1 MTDKS
6 SPIGIFDSGLGG
18 LTSLKAV
25 KSLLPHEDIIYFGD
39 TARVPYGDRSKETII
54 EYVKD
59 DINFLLTHGVKAIVI
74 ACNTADSMA
83 KAEMNEI
90 YKLPILGVVSP
101 ASEVAAK
108 ATKNNKIGVIGTKAT
123 VKSGSYEKLLKEYNT
138 QAEVF
143 SQACPLLVPLVE
155 DGRVGIDDTV
165 TREVLSGYL
174 EPLKEKGID
183 TLVLG
188 CTHYPLLSDI
198 IHDIMP
204 DVTLVSSGAAAANVL
219 KETLISQNL
228 LNDKKEKG
236 NTSFFVSDNVSDF
249 CENGGMFIGE
259 KITDSVKLYSF

>member
-1 MTDKS
+1 MSDKR

-25 KSLLPHEDIIYFGD
+25 KSLLPNEDIIYFGD

-59 DINFLLTHGVKAIVI
+59 DINFLLTHKVKAIVI

-108 ATKNNKIGVIGTKAT
+108 TTKNNKIGVIGTKAT
-123 VKSGSYEKLLKEYNT
+123 IKSGSYERHIKKSNPK
-138 QAEVF
+138 AEVF
-143 SQACPLLVPLVE
+143 SVACPLLVPLVE
-155 DGRVGIDDTV
+155 DGRITLKDSV
-165 TREVLSGYL
+165 TREVLTDYL
-174 EPLKEKGID
+174 APLKEKNVD

-188 CTHYPLLSDI
+188 CTHYPLLSDLI
-198 IHDIMP
+198 TDIFP
-204 DVTLVSSGAAAANVL
+204 EAVQISSGAAAANVL

-236 NTSFFVSDNVSDF
+236 NISYFVSDNVSGF
-249 CENGGMFIGE
+249 SENGGMFIGE
-259 KITDSVKLYSF
+259 KITDSVRLYSF